1 MQKMIMSVF
10 LALVCFY
17 SVDANASGVIL
28 NGDLIIE
35 VVL

>member
-1 MQKMIMSVF
+1 MQKMVMSVF

-17 SVDANASGVIL
+17 SVDANASDVVL
-28 NGDLIIE
+28 SGDLIIE